1 MPFFYVKNPSRK
13 LLVSHKVKFSYVHKV
28 KFSCVH
34 PGFRMDTSLIIYEGD
49 EISFRSVVIMA
60 AEGYDV
66 LSLPFG

>member
-1 MPFFYVKNPSRK
+1 
-13 LLVSHKVKFSYVHKV
+13 VSHKVKFSYVHKV